1 MAGYRNRLVHMYHL
15 VSNQDLYKIIKSD
28 LKDIEEFIT
37 SIKNYVD
44 KF

>member
-15 VSNQDLYKIIKSD
+15 VSNKELYQIIKSD
-28 LKDIEEFIT
+28 LKDIENFVL
-37 SIKNYVD
+37 SIKEYLP